1 MATIN
6 KKRLAV
12 YKKKGYSSA
21 LEYRIDL
28 LRDAASLKYKT
39 IDEYVAHI
47 RKTAKK

>member
-1 MATIN
+1 MS
-6 KKRLAV
+6 KKELAG

-39 IDEYVAHI
+39 MDEYVAHI
-47 RKTAKK
+47 NKTAKK